1 MALTDEIKF
10 DPAGLVPAVAVDEGG
25 CVLMLAYMNRESF
38 EKTIATG
45 KTTFYSRSR
54 KKLWTKGEESGNVLE
69 MLDIY
74 LDCDGDAL
82 VVKVRSGV
90 PACHKGYASCFYRK
104 LEKGNWKI
112 IMKREFDPGK
122 VYPVSGKCLRGEV
135 K

>member
-1 MALTDEIKF
+1 MALINEIEF
-10 DPAGLVPAVAVDEGG
+10 DSAGLVPAVTVDANGR
-25 CVLMLAYMNRESF
+25 VLMLAYMNRESF
-38 EKTIATG
+38 EKTVATG
-45 KTTFYSRSR
+45 KATFYSRSR

-69 MLDIY
+69 VTDIF

-82 VVKVRSGV
+82 VVRVKSGV
-90 PACHKGYASCFYRK
+90 PACHTGYASCFYRK

-122 VYPVSGKCLRGEV
+122 VYPVSGKCLQGKE